1 VGFRFSCP
9 ASSSLRSARFLLFIR
24 AGLSW
29 LIFFVLLR
37 FWLCAPAVSL
47 LVLLSAVRSYF
58 SPSAF
63 AASCLVRVF
72 HLRHSVPVQ
81 IFIFRSV
88 LLGFGLGAGSDLGS
102 HRKYVVPVI
111 QSSLAWSHLRAHLGF
126 SQLIFPCC
134 RCLQPSPRA
143 QGYVFLFGTC
153 IWSGFSLPQVFIA
166 LVCRES

>member
-1 VGFRFSCP
+1 VSSFWFSSFRSGSC
-9 ASSSLRSARFLLFIR
+9 FLST
-24 AGLSW
+24 AELSW

-37 FWLCAPAVSL
+37 FWFCAPAVFL
-47 LVLLSAVRSYF
+47 LVLLSAVHSDF
-58 SPSAF
+58 SPRAF
-63 AASCLVRVF
+63 GSSCLVRVF

-81 IFIFRSV
+81 IFIFCSV

-153 IWSGFSLPQVFIA
+153 IWSGFSLPQVFVA
-166 LVCRES
+166 LVCSES

>member
-29 LIFFVLLR
+29 LIFFV
-37 FWLCAPAVSL
+37 PAVFL

-72 HLRHSVPVQ
+72 HLLHSVPVQ

-102 HRKYVVPVI
+102 HRKYSVPVI
-111 QSSLAWSHLRAHLGF
+111 QSSPAWSRLRAHLGF
-126 SQLIFPCC
+126 SQLFFRCC
-134 RCLQPSPRA
+134 GCLQPSPRV
-143 QGYVFLFGTC
+143 QGFVLLFLTC
-153 IWSGFSLPQVFIA
+153 ICSGFSLPQVFVA
-166 LVCRES
+166 FGLQ